1 MGPITLFDKSFL
13 QSLSLNESVWFD
25 HFFYPNICPLFYVET
40 LADLTKTNQRSGRSA
55 EEEVR
60 IIADKT
66 PVVSGG
72 PCVHHRELCIAN
84 LLGMRV
90 AMRGQ
95 IPVAG
100 ARGVEAQDGK
110 KGVVYDASPESQAFS
125 RWQRGEFAEIE
136 RNFAGA
142 WRDMLTELNLEDTA
156 KRMRSVGIDSSTCKS
171 IEQAHASAMSLVRS
185 RAKPFEQMALLFAFV
200 NIPRELHREILERW
214 AVDRYRPLADYAPYA
229 AHVLAVELFF
239 QIALATG
246 LISAERPSNRIDVGY
261 LFYLP
266 FCMVFTSSDKL
277 HRRCATS
284 FLRKDQEFVW
294 GPDLKAELARLNR
307 DFAQLPEHERE
318 KGIMKFARRPTGADD
333 TLIVQMWDRHLPG
346 WRSDHHDPVE
356 INSKVE
362 EKLVSRLR
370 EVREAPST
378 NPDSAGSSFN
388 DPDSLTIQRFV
399 PKKKGDW
406 WLLPKDLKT
415 PPLDVEPTPDA

>member
-66 PVVSGG
+66 PVTSGG

-84 LLGMRV
+84 LMGMRIG
-90 AMRGQ
+90 MRGQ

-100 ARGVEAQDGK
+100 ARPVEAKDGK
-110 KGVVYDASPESQAFS
+110 KAVAYDASPESQAFY

-136 RNFAGA
+136 RKFARA
-142 WRDMLTELNLEDTA
+142 WRDMLTQLNLVETA
-156 KRMRSVGIDSSTCKS
+156 EKMRALGIDSSTCKS
-171 IEQAHASAMSLVRS
+171 VEHAHDIAVALTRS

-200 NIPRELHREILERW
+200 EIPNDLHRPILERW
-214 AVDRYRPLADYAPYA
+214 AVDRYRPLAEYAPYA

-239 QIALATG
+239 QISLAAG
-246 LISAERPSNRIDVGY
+246 LISAERPSNRVDAGY

-277 HRRCATS
+277 HRKCSAP
-284 FLRKDQEFVW
+284 FLRSDQEFVW
-294 GPDLKAELARLNR
+294 GPDLKTELARLNR
-307 DFAQLPEHERE
+307 EFAQLPEVERE
-318 KGIMKFARRPTGADD
+318 GGIMKFAHRPIGGDD
-333 TLIVQMWDRHLPG
+333 ALIVRMWDRHLPG
-346 WRSDHHDPVE
+346 WRSKRNDPVE
-356 INSKVE
+356 ISSAAQAKV
-362 EKLVSRLR
+362 VAALR
-370 EVREAPST
+370 EIAEAPTASL
-378 NPDSAGSSFN
+378 DSVTSSFN
-388 DPDSLTIQRFV
+388 DPDSLTIQRFI

-406 WLLPKDLKT
+406 WLLPKDLET
-415 PPLDVEPTPDA
+415 PPYDAGPTKE